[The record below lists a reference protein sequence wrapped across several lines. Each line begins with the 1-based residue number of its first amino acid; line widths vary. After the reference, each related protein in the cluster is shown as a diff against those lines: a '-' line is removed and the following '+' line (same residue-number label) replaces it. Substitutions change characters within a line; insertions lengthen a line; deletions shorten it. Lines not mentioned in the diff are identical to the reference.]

1 MATLLRDDK
10 ITQEYVQA
18 LRETT
23 EDVKVNEEVKTIL
36 KIISITQLQRFLMS
50 LENFI
55 LTEEMEGLK
64 NQKSKAFFSKPKM
77 SSIADRVLQY
87 ISPKVR
93 EPTAEQ
99 GILTQPSRHRENSVL
114 YDQNENFESTRNE
127 EPKIVGIPPAPVGSI
142 FSDEH
147 TESP

>member
-1 MATLLRDDK
+1 MNMQK
-10 ITQEYVQA
+10 ITIVFGKSCWSLKNRNFFFKCIFSIQETSVAIGLQM
-18 LRETT
+18 
-23 EDVKVNEEVKTIL
+23 IL
-36 KIISITQLQRFLMS
+36 QMS

-55 LTEEMEGLK
+55 LTKEMEGLK

-77 SSIADRVLQY
+77 SLIADRALQY
-87 ISPKVR
+87 MSSKVR
-93 EPTAEQ
+93 EPKAEEN
-99 GILTQPSRHRENSVL
+99 ILTQPSRHRTNSVL
-114 YDQNENFESTRNE
+114 YDQNVNFESTRNE